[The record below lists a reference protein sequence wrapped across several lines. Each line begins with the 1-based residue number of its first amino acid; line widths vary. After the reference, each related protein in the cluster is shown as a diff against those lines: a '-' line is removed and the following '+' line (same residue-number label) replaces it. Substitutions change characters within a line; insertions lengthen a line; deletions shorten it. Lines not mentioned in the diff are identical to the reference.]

1 MPMLAAI
8 VEVAAIAAA
17 AVAVIAIPVLIAI
30 SVLIPISA
38 AILVYIFVASPFPTK
53 RREVAM
59 LFMKCILKESK
70 RSDG

>member
-8 VEVAAIAAA
+8 VEVAAMAAA
-17 AVAVIAIPVLIAI
+17 AVAVIAI

>member
-8 VEVAAIAAA
+8 VEVAVMAAA
-17 AVAVIAIPVLIAI
+17 TVAVIAI

>member
-8 VEVAAIAAA
+8 VEVAAMAAA
-17 AVAVIAIPVLIAI
+17 TVAVIAI

-59 LFMKCILKESK
+59 LFVKCILKESK

>member
-8 VEVAAIAAA
+8 VEVAVMAAA
-17 AVAVIAIPVLIAI
+17 TVAVIAI

-53 RREVAM
+53 RREIAM